1 MLKFKDVT
9 FRYEGYDSP
18 MIKDLSFKV
27 EDGEFVSIIGPS
39 GCGKSTLFRLIN
51 GLEKVDSGEILVDG
65 VSVEKQ
71 KNYSAFMP
79 QKDLLMPWKTV
90 EKNVC
95 LPLEIMKV
103 SKDEQK
109 KKCEEVLRQAG
120 LIEYINAYP
129 KDLSGGMKQRAAFVR
144 TLLAGANMLLLDEPF
159 SALDYL
165 TKVDMQ
171 QWLLEQWEKTKRTI
185 IFITHDVEEA
195 IFLSKRIYVIQNY
208 PISDIESVEVPLDYP
223 RSRSDLKRNDVL
235 NLKEELIDKLREK

>member
-1 MLKFKDVT
+1 MLEFKDVA

-18 MIKDLSFKV
+18 MIKGLSFRV

-65 VSVEKQ
+65 ISVEKQ

-79 QKDLLMPWKTV
+79 QKDLLMPWKTI

-95 LPLEIMKV
+95 LPLEIMKI
-103 SKDEQK
+103 SKEEQK
-109 KKCEEVLRQAG
+109 KKCEEVLHQAG

-171 QWLLEQWEKTKRTI
+171 QWLLEQWEKAKRTI

-235 NLKEELIDKLREK
+235 NLKEALIDKLREK